1 MKNMKKKDLSIETKK
16 KLGKLLMNTGESEQR
31 IEFARQNL
39 CKTQAFE
46 PYASF

>member
-1 MKNMKKKDLSIETKK
+1 MKKKDLSIDTKK

-31 IEFARQNL
+31 VEFLRQNL